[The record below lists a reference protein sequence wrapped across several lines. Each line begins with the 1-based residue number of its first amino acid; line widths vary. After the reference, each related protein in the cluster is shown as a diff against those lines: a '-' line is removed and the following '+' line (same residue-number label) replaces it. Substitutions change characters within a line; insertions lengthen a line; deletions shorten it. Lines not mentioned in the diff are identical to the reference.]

1 MKPLARPP
9 AARDSPR
16 PSPTLCAQAL
26 LKFRASAAGVGP
38 SDSDRG
44 HLTQLLAKATSIT
57 EKYLRPKP
65 WLESYL
71 PGGEYKA
78 PASETMRC
86 DHCSKSIDGEGGVI
100 IEMSLDYPIREI
112 YETCCPSCAATRC
125 SKTPVSE
132 LVAKGLAQPAVEKGS
147 DDGSEAEGDGVDE
160 IDVYCQICSETVAF
174 VEEDLCHTLYAG
186 GETICVCDDC
196 YPEIVTPAREGDCKA
211 CGLKTRNG
219 HYHMGEPELMLCP
232 NCFGAAEKTRLE
244 AQKSKFSPTGFSLKE
259 KPKQALLKNLI
270 MSELLVNESSSPDD
284 MHSTVS
290 SLLGEKS
297 LFSQLTKFL
306 EAQLAPSFAAFKL
319 STAWKGFSIDA
330 SAPGSALALVGDA
343 SEGDYKPT
351 FASPLE
357 NPDAQLANVSASD
370 SYADYE
376 PAKLDFGPPHVEH
389 VVESASLA
397 CVAPT
402 DVTYQLAL
410 PAEALSSGVLSRVQL
425 EAVVYAL
432 QQQEKH
438 LPRGARAGF
447 FIGDGTGVGKGRELA
462 AIVWENWLRGRKR
475 ACWFTCNNDLVV
487 DARRDLDDIGAS
499 DIPLRSLT
507 GLDAGRRIADD
518 FDEGVLLVTYSCLV
532 ASSKVQGRQCSRYR
546 QLLEWLEESAEDGA
560 SYDGVLAFDE
570 AHKAKGAAHDQ
581 PVGMAVVEL
590 QRNLPD
596 ARVVYL
602 SATGATQV
610 KDMAYMERLGLWG
623 PGTYFKDFQAI
634 EATLYQHASGADG
647 AAGALEMFAVQLK
660 SSGAYV
666 ARSLGLRGVDFHL
679 EVAKLSEEQTKL
691 YDACANFWIDIWR
704 ELKEF
709 EPPHWEGTFT
719 SAQVKFFQQLILSF
733 KVPEICR
740 HTRMALRAGKC
751 VVIGLQSTGDSAVKE
766 SMARAARADGGGGG
780 SLGMSQL
787 VSAAREVVEGL
798 LDTLSNSV
806 DKKGSYTQGV
816 LFGYLRHRVK
826 QQLDALNLPAAALDE
841 LVNYFGPSN
850 VAEMTGRSHRLLKET
865 AANGREQYVLR
876 ARAEKGVP
884 HAKMNVVERQRFQ
897 SGEKLIA
904 ILSDAGATGFSLHAD
919 KTQPNQR
926 RRLHIVPEL
935 GWSASK
941 IVQQFGRTHRTNQ
954 LMPPEYLLLTCEC
967 AGESLTGSAVA
978 RKLEGLGAL
987 TKGDKTAGRGE
998 TAGSLGTN
1006 LETSVGLEALKQLR
1020 YRRKDPLS
1028 FSVENVE
1035 EIFVL
1040 SGTSLELTSK
1050 QYQVLYD
1057 IKTVKVF
1064 LTRLQLL
1071 PVGHQQAMLRFFLS
1085 KMRQTDN
1092 AMALQS
1098 ESNSVKVVR
1107 ETVVFQNPANTAEKV
1122 TVAEIECDHS
1132 CSWQTALDLAVA
1144 GGGKSNIFDPRFL
1157 VGFFC
1162 NRGDPTYQIFL
1173 VLPVDAARVKVVFPF
1188 RFSGGFYPPGH
1199 IVTNCFKLVDPVR
1212 VRRMWEQSFAQAVAA
1227 SSHLER
1233 FALVNGSVFSIWYNM
1248 RKALD
1253 PEFNPDHASSSSMRE
1268 ELADSASAGGR
1279 RSGGRGAGGRSYTFQ
1294 PNVKIQLLTTSDGK
1308 KRGGIRLNTV
1318 RPLRHCDQAS
1328 WSANPA
1334 CNKHQAF
1341 MARCTGCEIRVG
1353 DAVFVDD
1360 PFRVHYQ
1367 GRRGQVVAYDGS
1379 RMYRVAFDDMP
1390 QRTYELDH
1398 LTLCTRDLSASIEAN
1413 VACRRQKCMVEG
1425 HSEVDK
1431 LEKSLDLCK
1440 RTLH

>member
-1 MKPLARPP
+1 M
-9 AARDSPR
+9 
-16 PSPTLCAQAL
+16 
-26 LKFRASAAGVGP
+26 GP
-38 SDSDRG
+38 SDSDKG

-71 PGGEYKA
+71 PGGKYKA
-78 PASETMRC
+78 PDRETVRC
-86 DHCSKSIDGEGGVI
+86 DHCSKSIDGEDGLI
-100 IEMSLDYPIREI
+100 IETTLGWQSRYQKPIYI
-112 YETCCPSCAATRC
+112 TYCASCAATKC

-132 LVAKGLAQPAVEKGS
+132 MVAEGLAERQSEKGS
-147 DDGSEAEGDGVDE
+147 DDGSEAEGDGVGLINVCCE
-160 IDVYCQICSETVAF
+160 ICSETVAF
-174 VEEDLCHTLYAG
+174 VDGDLCYTFKDKDGA
-186 GETICVCDDC
+186 TICVCDDC
-196 YPEIVTPAREGDCKA
+196 HPEIVTRAREGDCKA
-211 CGLKTRNG
+211 CGLKTHNG
-219 HYHMGEPELMLCP
+219 HYHIGEPEHLLCP
-232 NCFGAAEKTRLE
+232 DCFGAAEKTRDE
-244 AQKSKFSPTGFSLKE
+244 AQKCRFSPAGFSLKE
-259 KPKQALLKNLI
+259 KPKQALLKHLI
-270 MSELLVNESSSPDD
+270 MTELLVNESSSPDD

-306 EAQLAPSFAAFKL
+306 VAQLAPSYSAFKL

-330 SAPGSALALVGDA
+330 SAPDSALALVGDA
-343 SEGDYKPT
+343 SDGDHKPT

-389 VVESASLA
+389 VVESASLD

-532 ASSKVQGRQCSRYR
+532 ASSKVQGRHCSRYK
-546 QLLEWLEESAEDGA
+546 QLLQWLEESAQDGA

-590 QRNLPD
+590 QRHLPD

-623 PGTYFKDFQAI
+623 PGTYFRDFQAI

-691 YDACANFWIDIWR
+691 YDASASFWIDIWR

-766 SMARAARADGGGGG
+766 SMARAARADGGDGG

-787 VSAAREVVEGL
+787 VSAAREVVEGM

-806 DKKGSYTQGV
+806 DKKGSYAQGV
-816 LFGYLRHRVK
+816 LFASLRRRVK

-865 AANGREQYVLR
+865 AANGRERYVLR

-954 LMPPEYLLLTCEC
+954 LMPPEYILLTCEC
-967 AGESLTGSAVA
+967 AGESQTGSAVA

-1006 LETSVGLEALKQLR
+1006 LETGVGLDALKQLR
-1020 YRRKDPLS
+1020 YRWKDPY
-1028 FSVENVE
+1028 SVDSDDQ
-1035 EIFVL
+1035 IYVL
-1040 SGTSLELTSK
+1040 SGTSLELTLK
-1050 QYQVLYD
+1050 QYQVMCD
-1057 IKTVKVF
+1057 VKTVKAF

-1071 PVGHQQAMLRFFLS
+1071 PVGHQQVMLRFFLS
-1085 KMRQTDN
+1085 KMRQTDK
-1092 AMALQS
+1092 AMALQC
-1098 ESNSVKVVR
+1098 ESNSVKVAR

-1122 TVAEIECDHS
+1122 TVTEIECDHS
-1132 CSWQTALDLAVA
+1132 CSWQAAADLAVA
-1144 GGGKSNIFDPRFL
+1144 GGGMNNIIDPRLL

-1162 NRGDPTYQIFL
+1162 NRGDPAYQVFL
-1173 VLPVDAARVKVVFPF
+1173 VLPVDAVRVKVVYPF
-1188 RFSGGFYPPGH
+1188 RFSGGFYASGY

-1212 VRRMWEQSFAQAVAA
+1212 IRRMWEQSFAQAVAA

-1253 PEFNPDHASSSSMRE
+1253 PAFNPDLADSASMRE

-1279 RSGGRGAGGRSYTFQ
+1279 RSGGRGAGVRGYTFQ

-1318 RPLRHCDQAS
+1318 RPLKHCGQAS

-1334 CNKHQAF
+1334 CNKHQAV
-1341 MARCTGCEIRVG
+1341 MARCTGCDIEVG
-1353 DAVFVDD
+1353 DYVVVTTSDD
-1360 PFRVHYQ
+1360 PSRARFH
-1367 GRRGQVVAYDGS
+1367 GRQGQVVYVNGRDDPLP
-1379 RMYRVAFDDMP
+1379 YRVVFDDGVTSNWF
-1390 QRTYELDH
+1390 QLNQ
-1398 LTLCTRDLSASIEAN
+1398 LTLRTSDLVANIEAS

-1425 HSEVDK
+1425 HNEVDK

-1440 RTLH
+1440 RKLH

>member
-1 MKPLARPP
+1 
-9 AARDSPR
+9 
-16 PSPTLCAQAL
+16 
-26 LKFRASAAGVGP
+26 
-38 SDSDRG
+38 
-44 HLTQLLAKATSIT
+44 LAKATSIT

-78 PASETMRC
+78 PARETMRC

-100 IEMSLDYPIREI
+100 IEMSLDYPKRVI
-112 YETCCPSCAATRC
+112 YETCCPSCAAKQC

-160 IDVYCQICSETVAF
+160 IDVWCQVCSETVAF

-270 MSELLVNESSSPDD
+270 MAELLVNESSSPDD

-634 EATLYQHASGADG
+634 EATLYQHNASGADG

-691 YDACANFWIDIWR
+691 YDACANLWIDIWR

-865 AANGREQYVLR
+865 AANGREQFVLR

-1162 NRGDPTYQIFL
+1162 NRGDPTYQIFF

-1318 RPLRHCDQAS
+1318 RPLRHCDEAS

-1360 PFRVHYQ
+1360 PLRAHYQ